1 LATTNEEEVG
11 NRMCGIVGVV
21 AQREVSEILLEG
33 LRRLEYRGY
42 DSAGIAMLNHD
53 GKLQRTRR
61 QGKVSE
67 LSDACRETPPVG
79 RSGIAHTRWATHG
92 EPSEIN
98 AHPHVS
104 EGIAVVHNGI
114 IENHESLRDYL
125 IQEGY
130 VFESETDTEVIAH
143 LLNHELKIGSTLRDT
158 MGRVLDQ
165 LEGAYAVA
173 IIDENNPGTVMAA
186 RLGSPLV
193 VGLGIGENY
202 IASDPQALRPVT
214 DRFIFLEEGELVEI
228 TAAEVS
234 IFGHNK
240 TVVESRAVTLD
251 QRHDP
256 ADKGSYRH
264 YMQKEIFEQPEAI
277 KRTLAG
283 RLSNKHVLTHAFGI
297 SAESVFQEVSAIQIV
312 ACGSSYYTGLVAKY
326 WFEEYAGVPCQV
338 EIASELRYRKSVVLP
353 KTLLV
358 TISQSGE
365 TADTLAA
372 LRDAN
377 DKNYIASLC
386 LCNVP
391 NSSLVR
397 ESDLSLMLE
406 AGTEI
411 CVASTKAFTNQLVDL
426 LLLVGAIGQYN
437 QLDGAGHRQLV
448 EALKTLPGV
457 VKSTLKLDDQIRHIA
472 DKFADKHH
480 ALFLGRGSHYPIALE
495 GALKLKEISYI
506 HAEGYPAG
514 ELKHGPLALVD
525 DDMPV
530 IAVAPGD
537 ELIEKLK
544 SNLEEVRAR
553 GAELIVFAD
562 EYVTIRNA
570 ERVTVLKVPSCSQL
584 ISPIIYT
591 IPVQLLAYHV
601 AVYKGTDVDQPR
613 NLAKSVTVE

>member
-1 LATTNEEEVG
+1 
-11 NRMCGIVGVV
+11 MCGIVGVV

-240 TVVESRAVTLD
+240 TVIESRAVTLD

-297 SAESVFQEVSAIQIV
+297 SAESVFQEVGAIQIV

>member
-1 LATTNEEEVG
+1 
-11 NRMCGIVGVV
+11 MCGIVGVV

-173 IIDENNPGTVMAA
+173 IIDENNPGTIMAA

-228 TAAEVS
+228 TAGEVS

-240 TVVESRAVTLD
+240 TVIESRAVTLD

-338 EIASELRYRKSVVLP
+338 ETASELRYRKAVVLP

-426 LLLVGAIGQYN
+426 LLLVGAVGQYN
-437 QLDGAGHRQLV
+437 RLDGAGHHQLV
-448 EALKTLPGV
+448 EALKTLPSV
-457 VKSTLKLDDQIRHIA
+457 VKSTLKLDDQIRNIA
-472 DKFADKHH
+472 EKFVDKHH

-562 EYVTIRNA
+562 EFVTIRNA

-601 AVYKGTDVDQPR
+601 AVFKGTDVDQPR

>member
-1 LATTNEEEVG
+1 
-11 NRMCGIVGVV
+11 MCGIVGVV

-240 TVVESRAVTLD
+240 TVIESRAVTLD

-472 DKFADKHH
+472 EKFADKHH

>member
-1 LATTNEEEVG
+1 
-11 NRMCGIVGVV
+11 MCGIVGVV

-42 DSAGIAMLNHD
+42 DSAGIAMLNHE

-143 LLNHELKIGSTLRDT
+143 LLNHELKIGSSLRDT

-338 EIASELRYRKSVVLP
+338 EIASELRYRKAVVLP

-426 LLLVGAIGQYN
+426 LMLVGAIGQYN
-437 QLDGAGHRQLV
+437 LLDGAGHRELV

-457 VKSTLKLDDQIRHIA
+457 VKSTLKLDDQIRNIA
-472 DKFADKHH
+472 EKFVDKHH

-562 EYVTIRNA
+562 EFVTIRNA

-601 AVYKGTDVDQPR
+601 AVFKGTDVDQPR

>member
-1 LATTNEEEVG
+1 
-11 NRMCGIVGVV
+11 MCGIVGVV
-21 AQREVSEILLEG
+21 ANREVSEILLEG

-42 DSAGIAMLNHD
+42 DSAGIAMLNHE

-67 LSDACRETPPVG
+67 LSDACLKNRPTG
-79 RSGIAHTRWATHG
+79 NSGIAHTRWATHG
-92 EPSEIN
+92 EPSESN
-98 AHPHVS
+98 AHPHAS
-104 EGIAVVHNGI
+104 GGLAVVHNGI
-114 IENHESLRDYL
+114 IENHEPLREAL
-125 IQEGY
+125 TKKGY
-130 VFESETDTEVIAH
+130 EFESSTDTEVIAH
-143 LLNHELKIGSTLRDT
+143 LLHHELKTTSSLREA
-158 MGRVLDQ
+158 MNRVLEQ

-173 IIDENNPGTVMAA
+173 VIDEDNPGSIMAA

-193 VGLGIGENY
+193 VGIGIGENY

-228 TAAEVS
+228 TATEVT
-234 IFGHNK
+234 IFGHDK
-240 TVVESRAVTLD
+240 ALVESRAVTLD
-251 QRHDP
+251 KRDD
-256 ADKGSYRH
+256 ATDKGGFRH
-264 YMQKEIFEQPEAI
+264 YMQKEIFEQPTAI
-277 KRTLAG
+277 ERTLAG
-283 RLSNKHVLTHAFGI
+283 RLSDKRVLTHAFGVA
-297 SAESVFQEVSAIQIV
+297 AESVFKEVATVQIV

-326 WFEEYAGVPCQV
+326 WFEEYAGIPCQV
-338 EIASELRYRKSVVLP
+338 EIASEFRYRKTVVLP

-372 LRDAN
+372 LRDAK
-377 DKNYIASLC
+377 DKNYLASLC

-397 ESDLSLMLE
+397 ESDLALMLE

-437 QLDGAGHRQLV
+437 GLDDVGHRELV
-448 EALKTLPGV
+448 EALKILPDV
-457 VKSTLKLDDQIRHIA
+457 VRSTLKLDEQIRLIA
-472 DKFADKHH
+472 GKFVGKNH

-530 IAVAPGD
+530 VTVAPGD
-537 ELIEKLK
+537 ALIEKLK

-562 EYVTIRNA
+562 EFVTMRDA
-570 ERVTVLKVPSCSQL
+570 DRVTVLKVPSCPAL
-584 ISPIIYT
+584 ISPIVYT

-601 AVYKGTDVDQPR
+601 AVSKGTDVDQPR